1 MYDNKI
7 TGGYVNQTTS
17 SNTLRVTNDGWMID
31 EPVAVTTKNCKPYNI
46 ETFNVQQ
53 GDVILLHLNKDL
65 DLDDTKMILEQ
76 AQQIFPK
83 NTVLVANEHI
93 LKGLTILR
101 LPIPKT
107 GEVNMF
113 DKEISAPDFL
123 DNWLKQDLE
132 L

>member
-17 SNTLRVTNDGWMID
+17 SNTLKVTNDGWMVD
-31 EPVAVTTKNCKPYNI
+31 EPVIMKVNSYKPYNI
-46 ETFNVQQ
+46 ETFNIQK
-53 GDVILLHLNKDL
+53 GDVILLHLNRDL
-65 DLDDTKMILEQ
+65 DIDDTQMILEEMKKV
-76 AQQIFPK
+76 FPD
-83 NTVLVANEHI
+83 NTVLVANEYI
-93 LKGLTILR
+93 LRGLTILR
-101 LPIPKT
+101 LPVPKV

-132 L
+132 F